1 MLAIGVRRVKGPFV
15 KGDIVSLLDEGQ
27 REVARGL
34 TNYSSDE
41 LQRIRGLS
49 STEFGEVL
57 GHVPYEEVIH
67 RDNLLVLEN
76 PA

>member
-1 MLAIGVRRVKGPFV
+1 VKGTFG
-15 KGDIVSLLDEGQ
+15 KGDVITLLDMEE
-27 REVARGL
+27 RAIARGL

-41 LQRIRGLS
+41 LQRIRGLAS
-49 STEFGEVL
+49 VEIAEVL

-76 PA
+76 TGD